1 MQRGWGALAVASAL
15 ILVAAG
21 AACSSDNRGRD
32 AAGAGRGAGTAG
44 EPSVGDPDAPLPEGY
59 PGYLSSTYVDDAKWL
74 CRPGRANDVCS
85 RNLDA
90 TAVAADGS
98 TEVVR
103 HEAAADPPIDCF
115 YVYPTASYDTTANS
129 DFTPGAG
136 EEIATA
142 YNQVARLNSTCR
154 VFAPIYRQITVEGL
168 SDTLLGG
175 LEPGARPAVMAYLD
189 VLDAFRQYIANDSN
203 GRGFVLIG
211 HSQGAQLLTRLINDE
226 IDDEPLLRDRMV
238 AAYLIGASVIVPDGQ
253 DVGGT
258 FDNVPLCQ
266 SADQTGCVVSYAAFR
281 DSAPPPPGAFFGR
294 GGAGGHAACVNPA
307 DLANGGPAEL
317 HPYFLLDQVP
327 RTLIGGASAQPFAD
341 ASRGADVTTPWVTYP
356 GLVEATCKTEGFFT
370 WLSLTVNGDPDDPR
384 TDDIGG
390 AFTPPWGMHLVDFN
404 VAMGD
409 IERLVASEAR
419 AYMAAK
425 VS

>member
-1 MQRGWGALAVASAL
+1 MALALTVA
-15 ILVAAG
+15 AAG
-21 AACSSDNRGRD
+21 AACSSGDGGD
-32 AAGAGRGAGTAG
+32 AIAGTRDG
-44 EPSVGDPDAPLPEGY
+44 PSVGNPDAPLPEGY
-59 PGYLSSTYVDDAKWL
+59 ADYLSSNYVDEAKWL

-98 TEVVR
+98 TEVVP

-115 YVYPTASYDTTANS
+115 YVYPTASYDTTPNS

-154 VFAPIYRQITVEGL
+154 VFAPVYRSITVEGL

-175 LEPGARPAVMAYLD
+175 LQPGARPSVMAYLD
-189 VLDAFRQYIANDSN
+189 VLDAFQQYIANDSN

-211 HSQGAQLLTRLINDE
+211 HSQGALLLIRLIQDE

-238 AAYLIGASVIVPDGQ
+238 AAYLLGASVQVPEGQ
-253 DVGGT
+253 DAGGT
-258 FDNVPLCQ
+258 FEHVPLCR
-266 SADQTGCVVSYAAFR
+266 SAGQTGCVVSYAAFR
-281 DSAPPPPGAFFGR
+281 DNAPPPPNAYFGR
-294 GGAGGHAACVNPA
+294 GGAAGAAACVNPA
-307 DLANGGPAEL
+307 DLANSGPAEL
-317 HPYFLLDQVP
+317 HPYFLMDQVSG
-327 RTLIGGASAQPFAD
+327 TLSGGASAEPFAD
-341 ASRGADVTTPWVTYP
+341 AGRAAEVTTPWVTYP
-356 GLVEATCKTEGFFT
+356 GLVEATCTSQGPFT
-370 WLSLTVNGDPDDPR
+370 YLALTVHGDPSDPR

-390 AFTPPWGMHLVDFN
+390 AFTPPWGMHLVDYN

-419 AYMAAK
+419 AYMAAN
-425 VS
+425 VG